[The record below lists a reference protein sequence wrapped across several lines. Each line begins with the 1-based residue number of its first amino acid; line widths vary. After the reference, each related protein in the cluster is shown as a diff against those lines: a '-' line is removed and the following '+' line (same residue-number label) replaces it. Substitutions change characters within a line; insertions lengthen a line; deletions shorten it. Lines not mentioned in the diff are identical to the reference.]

1 MPITKLVVEKKPFTA
16 NDGHGNG
23 MYDMKSKA
31 SLVSS

>member
-1 MPITKLVVEKKPFTA
+1 MPIKIVFEKETFTA